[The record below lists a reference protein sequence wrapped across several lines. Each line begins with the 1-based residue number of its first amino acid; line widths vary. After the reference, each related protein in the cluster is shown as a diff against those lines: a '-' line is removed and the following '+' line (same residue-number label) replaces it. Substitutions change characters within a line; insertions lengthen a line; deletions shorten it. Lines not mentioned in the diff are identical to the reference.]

1 MQAEDTTKVICYLNA
16 RRGGN
21 TDRQIIARLRA
32 DKAHGKA
39 ASAITRSA
47 LAQFYGLEQR
57 PTPRQDTSQIDAL
70 TAQVS
75 TLAQSVIDLQGQVTA
90 LAGQVAM
97 MQQQSTVMAALLAA
111 LLGNDRG
118 TKQQARE
125 LAGHALAAMTNGNG
139 ANGR

>member
-1 MQAEDTTKVICYLNA
+1 MQGTDTKAIRTYINP
-16 RRGGN
+16 RRSSV
-21 TDRQIIARLRA
+21 DRAILARLRA
-32 DKAHGKA
+32 DAAHGKA